1 MNRKLLVAAI
11 IAVNLLIALV
21 ALQLPV
27 DAAPDAQ
34 RAGFTPTPE
43 AEPLA
48 QPLQIRL
55 RQQIPATITLG
66 QASEE
71 ADGLAVDAADEQTV
85 AVVLDLDVQFM
96 VTQTLTTT
104 VPATLTLSLT
114 DGITMTV
121 PFSLLVGEMPSATLV
136 VTPLAP
142 LAPEEEPTEEPTETS
157 TRTPTATATEED
169 TPTATST
176 GTSTA
181 TPSPT
186 ATATTPITPTT
197 TTPITPTATATI
209 TPTATFTPAPA
220 PVSSTVNIT
229 SNLRAGPGTDFAVV
243 GQAGLGQP
251 VTVVAISADGLWYLL
266 DTGQWIAAA
275 LVTNPPPSP
284 PIATDELIASI
295 QAQVTPTSVTVIT
308 GTTPST
314 ATTVLLPTA
323 TAIPPAVQ
331 PSVTVNANLRS
342 GPGTD
347 FPILGGT
354 ITGQPINIVARNE
367 AGDWFLLDNGGWV
380 FANLV
385 ANAPNIA
392 SVPVFNPNQ
401 PAAPTA
407 PVTATAPITAT
418 APVTGPAPVTP
429 TTPTT
434 SPVLGV
440 RDFLYLENANELIAS
455 YEETI
460 TNIDSLLTQAGD
472 NVALLQDQ
480 NWIRSMATA
489 IAALQS
495 TNAGIRAL
503 EPTPALQ
510 AVHDDLQRAAEAY
523 ENTAELLTQGVD
535 QRNPE
540 LFTQAFAQIAL
551 GNAAIDSARQRVAD
565 LTT

>member
-1 MNRKLLVAAI
+1 MNRKLFVAAI
-11 IAVNLLIALV
+11 IAVNLIIALV

-27 DAAPDAQ
+27 EAAPDAQ

-43 AEPLA
+43 TEPLA

-121 PFSLLVGEMPSATLV
+121 PFSLLVGEMPPATLV

-142 LAPEEEPTEEPTETS
+142 LEPEEEPTEEPTETS

-176 GTSTA
+176 ATA

-186 ATATTPITPTT
+186 ATATTPITPTA

-243 GQAGLGQP
+243 EQAGLGQP

-275 LVTNPPPSP
+275 LVTNPPPNP

-295 QAQVTPTSVTVIT
+295 QAQVTPTPATVIT

-331 PSVTVNANLRS
+331 PLVTVNANLRS

-347 FPILGGT
+347 FPIIGGT
-354 ITGQPINIVARNE
+354 IAGQPINIVARNE
-367 AGDWFLLDNGGWV
+367 AGDWFRLDNTGWV
-380 FANLV
+380 FAPLV

-392 SVPVFNPNQ
+392 DVPVFNPDQ
-401 PAAPTA
+401 PTA
-407 PVTATAPITAT
+407 PATPITATATITAT

-440 RDFLYLENANELIAS
+440 RDFLYLENANELIAG

-460 TNIDSLLTQAGD
+460 TNIDSLLTQASD

-510 AVHDDLQRAAEAY
+510 AVHDDLQRAADAY